1 MTETLS
7 WKKLTLTL
15 RTLKKMCDKK
25 NLRDLQVFKVLFTVS
40 SCILS
45 TDFLYSVDS
54 YSNSDNLYLLW
65 FGSYPSKCQSQLKL
79 SHEISLS
86 CLSGWTDVNCCVQT
100 PTLFSFRPYI
110 WWLGIQYRCHIN
122 KTYVMQMVLLF
133 NIRNQL
139 YSKQTFVRWL
149 I

>member
-1 MTETLS
+1 MWQKKFKRPSGFQGAVHSIQLCLIHRLFVLS
-7 WKKLTLTL
+7 WFILKFRQFIPTL
-15 RTLKKMCDKK
+15 
-25 NLRDLQVFKVLFTVS
+25 
-40 SCILS
+40 I
-45 TDFLYSVDS
+45 
-54 YSNSDNLYLLW
+54 W
-65 FGSYPSKCQSQLKL
+65 FIPIQMSITTQA
-79 SHEISLS
+79 ISWNTS

-110 WWLGIQYRCHIN
+110 WWLGIQYGCHIN
-122 KTYVMQMVLLF
+122 KTFVMQMVLLF